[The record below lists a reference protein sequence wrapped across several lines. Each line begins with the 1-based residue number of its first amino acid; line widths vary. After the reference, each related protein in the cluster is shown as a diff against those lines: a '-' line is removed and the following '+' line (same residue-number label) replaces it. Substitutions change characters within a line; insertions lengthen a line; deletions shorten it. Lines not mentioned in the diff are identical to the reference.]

1 MQDTLEKTGESLTK
15 QAQTIAK
22 KQEKNPTENN
32 DTNRAAATGTTS
44 TDDQDNPNSG
54 DEKVTDNQQQQQ
66 PDIGDR
72 FKKGW
77 GNMMQATKQ
86 AVQEARVAVEKEQH
100 RIAARINH
108 PDRPRRRDPAL
119 PLDVTALRDAEV
131 VYITDRIMTL
141 SHPAMQSTVDGDI
154 TPARKLAAIG
164 QLLQKRHGGRY
175 MVWNLSEV
183 EYDVSI
189 LDDQVLLFSFPG
201 SPSPPLGLLLKL
213 LISMESW
220 LKADE
225 RNVAVVHCLTGKGRT
240 STVVAA
246 FLCWMGEAGFRDVH
260 QALDYIAKC
269 KRCPIDELTIP
280 SQRRYIQYFANMLD
294 GVRPSQPPLM
304 LKRIIL
310 SEAPRFAKGP
320 HRDNLPPPPDDS
332 GEDYNPDN
340 LLMGCAPYLQIF
352 KAGQLVFTTAA
363 SLHYNQTKEE
373 LPFCQVAD
381 GTISFHVENVVQ
393 GDILL
398 RCRHLTAQGQRVSMF
413 RAAFHTGYVPP
424 NVMRLKKAELDGACT
439 DKRFQ
444 DDFFLD
450 LIFEP
455 CDAEMASKH
464 LSGKADAEA
473 TAAEAMNAEESQNEA
488 SERRSRGTMAGSEV
502 QGVQEVKKTTES
514 QQATVI
520 ASAYDSMLHRDS
532 RFWDVIAARR
542 QEHAKQSQEEKDAE
556 DIFWGVTVGR
566 RREFD
571 DKQEKTSEAGA
582 ATTESTTPTAHPTF
596 SIGGG
601 FDFMP
606 SEEAAPAEEKAAEE
620 VEEPKQR
627 DELMEALMALD
638 DEALSPDA
646 AKRTK
651 PVDTEEI
658 HFNAPVELQ
667 QGTAL
672 FKEDEAS
679 TAKGSSEVN
688 SASTTPPLEPAVVK
702 TNAPAMSTAVDE
714 VAAMLED
721 ADLDLDDDVDAFLA
735 SAGAD
740 GGLDLD
746 ADVDDLDLDFD
757 DEEFDDLENF
767 LTSTK

>member
-1 MQDTLEKTGESLTK
+1 MQDTLERTGEALTK

-22 KQEKNPTENN
+22 KQEKKPNEN
-32 DTNRAAATGTTS
+32 DDTGTNRATT
-44 TDDQDNPNSG
+44 TDAQETPDSG
-54 DEKVTDNQQQQQ
+54 EEMSEQEQQEQQVEM
-66 PDIGDR
+66 GDR

-86 AVQEARVAVEKEQH
+86 AVQEAREAVEKEQH
-100 RIAARINH
+100 RIAARLNH

-141 SHPAMQSTVDGDI
+141 SHPAMQSNVDGDI
-154 TPARKLAAIG
+154 TPARKLAAVG

-320 HRDNLPPPPDDS
+320 PRDNLPPPPDDA

-473 TAAEAMNAEESQNEA
+473 TAAETMNAEESQNEA

-502 QGVQEVKKTTES
+502 QGAQEVKKETES

-556 DIFWGVTVGR
+556 DNFWGSTVGR

-571 DKQEKTSEAGA
+571 DKQAKQEETGEAGA
-582 ATTESTTPTAHPTF
+582 AAMESTTPTAHPTF

-620 VEEPKQR
+620 VEEVKQR
-627 DELMEALMALD
+627 DELMEALMAID
-638 DEALSPDA
+638 DEVLSPDA
-646 AKRTK
+646 AKKTK

-658 HFNAPVELQ
+658 LFNASVEPQ

-672 FKEDEAS
+672 FKEEEAS
-679 TAKGSSEVN
+679 TTKVSSEVN
-688 SASTTPPLEPAVVK
+688 STSTTPPSEPTVAN
-702 TNAPAMSTAVDE
+702 TDTPATSTAVDE
-714 VAAMLED
+714 VAALLAD
-721 ADLDLDDDVDAFLA
+721 ADLDIDDDVDAFLA

-740 GGLDLD
+740 GALDLD
-746 ADVDDLDLDFD
+746 DDDVDDLDLDFD

-767 LTSTK
+767 LTSK